1 MRTAKFLVLLLLVLS
16 AACTS
21 TVPATVTR
29 GPLGPVMTNPRIFV
43 SAANQSVRI
52 VRSLRDA
59 GFTVKEGFRDVD
71 YTLEVR
77 IGDSRASREC
87 GSVNNVIYILNQ
99 SGQQFMIIKG
109 RGLTGSCSPNVFD
122 DMSRKL
128 AAYYVDSGA

>member
-1 MRTAKFLVLLLLVLS
+1 MRTAKFLALLSLILL

-29 GPLGPVMTNPRIFV
+29 GPMGPVTTNPRIFV
-43 SAANQSVRI
+43 SARNQSERI
-52 VRSLRDA
+52 VQSLRDA
-59 GFTVKEGFRDVD
+59 GFTVKEGFRDID

-77 IGDSRASREC
+77 IGDSRARREC

-99 SGQQFMIIKG
+99 SGQQLIIIKG
-109 RGLTGSCSPNVFD
+109 RGLTGSCSPNIFD

-128 AAYYVDSGA
+128 ASYYVDSGA

>member
-1 MRTAKFLVLLLLVLS
+1 MRTAKFLALFLLVLP

-29 GPLGPVMTNPRIFV
+29 GPPGPVMTNPRIFV
-43 SAANQSVRI
+43 SASNQSVRI

-77 IGDSRASREC
+77 IGDSRARREC

-128 AAYYVDSGA
+128 ASYYLDSGA

>member
-1 MRTAKFLVLLLLVLS
+1 MRTAKFLVLLVLVLS

-29 GPLGPVMTNPRIFV
+29 GPLGPVIANPRIFV
-43 SAANQSVRI
+43 SAPNQSERI

-59 GFTVKEGFRDVD
+59 GFTVKEGFRDID
-71 YTLEVR
+71 YMLEVR
-77 IGDSRASREC
+77 IGDSRARREC

-109 RGLTGSCSPNVFD
+109 RGLTGSCTPNVFD
-122 DMSRKL
+122 DLSRKL
-128 AAYYVDSGA
+128 AAYYVDSGS